1 MLGSGAYQAVRFPA
15 HPLESR
21 VSDSLF
27 DLSGKTA
34 LVSGASRG
42 IGEAIAKLLAGFG
55 AHVICTSHKLEG
67 CQAVVDAIRAE
78 GGSAEAQAVHVGDPA
93 AIEALFARLDAE
105 GRVVDILVN
114 NAAANPYFGPAV
126 DMTLDAYEKT
136 VEVNLRGYFWTT
148 VQAAR
153 RMKGRGGSIVN
164 IASVNAKRAAP
175 GQLVYS
181 MTKAG
186 IVNMSEGFAKEL
198 APHGIRVNAVLP
210 GLTDT
215 KFASALIKNEALMKA
230 FRATVPLRR
239 EAQPGEIAPAVL
251 FLVSDAASYVTG
263 TTLTVDGGL
272 LA

>member
-1 MLGSGAYQAVRFPA
+1 MSHGTP
-15 HPLESR
+15 HPDFST
-21 VSDSLF
+21 LF

-42 IGEAIAKLLAGFG
+42 IGEAIARLLAAHG
-55 AHVICTSHKLEG
+55 AHVVCTSRKRES
-67 CQAVVDAIRAE
+67 CEAVVQAIVER
-78 GGSAEAQAVHVGDPA
+78 GGSAQAMAMHVGDPV
-93 AIEALFARLDAE
+93 AIEAVFSKLDAE
-105 GRVVDILVN
+105 DRGPNLLVN

-126 DMTLDAYEKT
+126 DMDLGAFEKT

-153 RMKGRGGSIVN
+153 RMQTSGGGAIVN
-164 IASVNAKRAAP
+164 IASVNAQRAAP

-198 APHGIRVNAVLP
+198 APQGIRVNAVLP

-215 KFASALIKNEALMKA
+215 KFASALTGNPKILDMML
-230 FRATVPLRR
+230 RLIPLGRV
-239 EAQPGEIAPAVL
+239 AQPEEIAPLVL
-251 FLVSDAASYVTG
+251 FLLSPAASYVTG
-263 TTLTVDGGL
+263 GVFPVDGGY

>member
-1 MLGSGAYQAVRFPA
+1 MT
-15 HPLESR
+15 
-21 VSDSLF
+21 DSLF
-27 DLSGKTA
+27 DLSGRTA

-42 IGEAIAKLLAGFG
+42 IGEAIAHLLAAHG
-55 AHVICTSHKLEG
+55 AHVICTSRKLDG
-67 CQAVVDAIRAE
+67 CQAVADAIRAA

-93 AIEALFARLDAE
+93 AIEGLFATLDAA
-105 GRVVDILVN
+105 GKRVDILVN

-153 RMKGRGGSIVN
+153 RMKGHGGVVVN
-164 IASVNAKRAAP
+164 VASVNAERPAP

-186 IVNMSEGFAKEL
+186 IVNMTEGFAKEL
-198 APHGIRVNAVLP
+198 APLGIRVNAVLP

-215 KFASALIKNEALMKA
+215 KFASALTSNPKIMDMML
-230 FRATVPLRR
+230 RLIPLARV
-239 EAQPGEIAPAVL
+239 AQPGEIAPAVL
-251 FLVSDAASYVTG
+251 FLASPAASYLTG
-263 TTLTVDGGL
+263 AALPVDGGY